1 MTTAR
6 KGLVS
11 PDSSFWFTAEGANA
25 GLIIGYF
32 ATRYG
37 GEAIE
42 TVGK

>member
-1 MTTAR
+1 MTAAR

-11 PDSSFWFTAEGANA
+11 PGSSFWFTAEGAIT